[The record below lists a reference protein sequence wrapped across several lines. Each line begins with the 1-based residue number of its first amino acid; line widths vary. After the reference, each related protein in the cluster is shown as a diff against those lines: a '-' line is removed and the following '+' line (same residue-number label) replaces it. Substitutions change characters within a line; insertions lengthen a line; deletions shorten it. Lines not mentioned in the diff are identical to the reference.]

1 MLFDTMLCVCVCVAD
16 DSFWRCIEVCCEI
29 CRCGVCVCVCV
40 CSFCYRCIC
49 SQLDNIFYLFCYGD
63 IMRKAVQGPVQAAW
77 RCMGKVQIEA
87 ELDACYL
94 QLS

>member
-40 CSFCYRCIC
+40 CAASATDAYAHSWITFF
-49 SQLDNIFYLFCYGD
+49 IFFA
-63 IMRKAVQGPVQAAW
+63 MVT
-77 RCMGKVQIEA
+77 
-87 ELDACYL
+87 
-94 QLS
+94 

>member
-1 MLFDTMLCVCVCVAD
+1 MTASGDASRCVVRSAGVVCVSVCVCAASATD
-16 DSFWRCIEVCCEI
+16 AYAHSWITF
-29 CRCGVCVCVCV
+29 
-40 CSFCYRCIC
+40 F
-49 SQLDNIFYLFCYGD
+49 IFFCYGD

-77 RCMGKVQIEA
+77 RCMRKVQIEA